1 MFPCPPFHLTIS
13 QARSKHDQYK
23 QVLQLTFQN
32 ASISYAENRQ
42 YEGPLTEMGEK
53 LHSRVQHS
61 ETQPL
66 RIFSYVSFSA
76 FAKLWRRHKLWT
88 IINPRHSH
96 NPLHNAPGW
105 TKRRPRDLTEDET
118 PLGINFATLEY
129 AKETKILE
137 APFLDLLY
145 YADSVGFVP
154 RDPEAEDVPRLTEDP
169 MDIGN
174 GDLPPEWGVDLA
186 IRGGV
191 LRYGP
196 WTDRQRAIL
205 QQVFFPPS
213 FIDTV
218 PTTPLRPGDPRVW
231 TCLKVL
237 VELRDGVMLQIPF
250 REPSKVRCLYGPCR
264 MKLSLGDRTGCG
276 TVNRTYRT
284 VRGSVSRRPY
294 TSEQAIVP
302 RSAT

>member
-1 MFPCPPFHLTIS
+1 
-13 QARSKHDQYK
+13 
-23 QVLQLTFQN
+23 
-32 ASISYAENRQ
+32 
-42 YEGPLTEMGEK
+42 MGEK
-53 LHSRVQHS
+53 LHSNVQNS
-61 ETQPL
+61 EAQPL
-66 RIFSYVSFSA
+66 RIFSYLSFFA
-76 FAKLWRRHKLWT
+76 FAKLWRRNRLWT
-88 IINPRHSH
+88 LVNRRQSH
-96 NPLHNAPGW
+96 NPLHNASTWP
-105 TKRRPRDLTEDET
+105 RRRAREANTEET

-145 YADSVGFVP
+145 YADAVGVVP
-154 RDPEAEDVPRLTEDP
+154 RESEAEDIPRLTEDP

-205 QQVFFPPS
+205 QQVFFPPT
-213 FIDTV
+213 FTDIV

-231 TCLKVL
+231 TCMKVL

-250 REPSKVRCLYGPCR
+250 REPSKVGYL
-264 MKLSLGDRTGCG
+264 
-276 TVNRTYRT
+276 
-284 VRGSVSRRPY
+284 
-294 TSEQAIVP
+294 
-302 RSAT
+302 